1 MFNFLVIYVSTELIY
16 KDFEEFGKIGDFYRP
31 TNLQRGMPSRYAFVR
46 YYNKDDADRAS
57 LEMHGRKYGDSMITV
72 DDANLQNSFFTQD
85 TGKIIFLQFFT
96 VNDTGTV
103 SLHVFLLFSGFIT
116 NEMFDTPKI
125 ILNEFDSTMP
135 PDHYPLKRKQELRNL
150 IVDQQ
155 VTLRV
160 DDLHKDIT

>member
-57 LEMHGRKYGDSMITV
+57 LEMHGRKYGDSIITV

-85 TGKIIFLQFFT
+85 TGKIYSYSSLLLTIPVPFLYMC
-96 VNDTGTV
+96 
-103 SLHVFLLFSGFIT
+103 FSYFQG
-116 NEMFDTPKI
+116 
-125 ILNEFDSTMP
+125 L
-135 PDHYPLKRKQELRNL
+135 
-150 IVDQQ
+150 
-155 VTLRV
+155 
-160 DDLHKDIT
+160 

>member
-57 LEMHGRKYGDSMITV
+57 LEMHGRKYGDSIITV

-85 TGKIIFLQFFT
+85 TGKIIKDYIATYYYSSSLLTIAVPFLCI
-96 VNDTGTV
+96 
-103 SLHVFLLFSGFIT
+103 VFRI
-116 NEMFDTPKI
+116 
-125 ILNEFDSTMP
+125 
-135 PDHYPLKRKQELRNL
+135 YYQ
-150 IVDQQ
+150 
-155 VTLRV
+155 
-160 DDLHKDIT
+160 